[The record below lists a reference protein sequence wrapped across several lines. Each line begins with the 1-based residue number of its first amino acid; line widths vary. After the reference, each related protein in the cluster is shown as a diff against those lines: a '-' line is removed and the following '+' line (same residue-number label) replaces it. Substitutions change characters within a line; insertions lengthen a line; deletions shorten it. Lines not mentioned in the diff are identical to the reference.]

1 MKALLAAL
9 LLFAAGPAAALEID
23 LELVLAIDISGSID
37 PEEAKL
43 QREGYVAAFEDP
55 ELIRA
60 MTDGMHGR
68 IAVAYFEWASAW
80 QQRLVVDWTLIDG
93 KQASLG
99 FAKKLGEVPI
109 IIGQRT
115 SISGAIGY
123 ALPMFGR
130 KGYQATR
137 RVIDISG
144 DGPNND
150 GDFIWTAR
158 ELAAAAG
165 VTVNGLAIINDRP
178 NRWGFPTSPDLDLY
192 YEACVI
198 TGPGAFV
205 IVARDFQSFGEAV
218 KKKLLLEVAGKMPPA
233 RPKTLR
239 ALTDP
244 RRNIHRIEYAPGCD
258 IGERQSREFWQ
269 RRFGPD

>member
-9 LLFAAGPAAALEID
+9 LLLAAGPAAALEID

-130 KGYQATR
+130 KGWQAAR

-218 KKKLLLEVAGKMPPA
+218 KKKLLLEVAGKTPP
-233 RPKTLR
+233 RPKALR
-239 ALTDP
+239 ALGDP
-244 RRNIHRIEYAPGCD
+244 RRNIHRAEYAPGCD